1 MSLKKWRR
9 KMYLEVEEINK
20 KIGVDDVLSDIS
32 LSMEKGKIYGLQ
44 GKNGCGKSM
53 LMRVICGL
61 VLPTTG
67 RILIDGEELGKELS
81 FPESIGVFI
90 EKPGF
95 LDAYSGFQNL
105 SMLAS
110 IKKKIGGREIKET
123 LKRVGLE
130 EVMHKKYKKYS
141 LGMKQK
147 LGIAAVIME
156 QPDIVILDEPA
167 NALDEKSEQRL
178 WQIVKE
184 EKERGALVI
193 ISCHTSEVLEEI
205 SDEIFK
211 MDQGQITEH
220 IVCR

>member
-1 MSLKKWRR
+1 
-9 KMYLEVEEINK
+9 MYLEVEEINK

-211 MDQGQITEH
+211 MDQGLITEH
-220 IVCR
+220 IVCG

>member
-1 MSLKKWRR
+1 
-9 KMYLEVEEINK
+9 MYLEVEEINK
-20 KIGVDDVLSDIS
+20 KIGVDDVLSAIT

-220 IVCR
+220 IVCG